1 MKKIAAGIVAGAML
15 MMGAQALG
23 ASATLVGKAIQ
34 GEYTVNVY
42 GKKLAD
48 PAIVIDGKSYAPL
61 RAIGELAGYKV
72 TVEGKTI
79 SLDEKT
85 DEGAASS
92 SERSAIAG
100 PVPLVTPDPALTA
113 AKSRIE
119 VIDGKIDT
127 AVNNILTTSR
137 LLKSD
142 PGNADLKLKL
152 EQYKTEYSDLLKQK
166 DLELQK

>member
-1 MKKIAAGIVAGAML
+1 
-15 MMGAQALG
+15 
-23 ASATLVGKAIQ
+23 
-34 GEYTVNVY
+34 VNVY

-79 SLDEKT
+79 NLDEKT

-100 PVPLVTPDPALTA
+100 LVPLVTPDPALTA

-142 PGNADLKLKL
+142 PGNAELKLKL

-166 DLELQK
+166 DLEL